1 MILAGV
7 IGGLLLLALV
17 AVMGIWLVRDRKQTA
32 KNSADRERNESF
44 DHPDEY
50 AKGKQSYGATWP
62 FFILCTTI
70 VYYLQP
76 LLVFKY
82 HTITFRR
89 DDITVPARY

>member
-1 MILAGV
+1 MLHFGMLYLSPIIIHIIAVMILAGV

-50 AKGKQSYGATWP
+50 AKGKQSYGAT
-62 FFILCTTI
+62 
-70 VYYLQP
+70 
-76 LLVFKY
+76 
-82 HTITFRR
+82 
-89 DDITVPARY
+89 